1 MATVKFF
8 AGTLEKYNQ
17 LQSKDANSLYVIEDA
32 GRIYKGDKNVTGDT
46 SLVTEV
52 PETLQADKVA
62 IVKVDASGQTMYD
75 IYVGDSSNAPV
86 KVQPGVVSDSND
98 FNNEG
103 TFGSY
108 TATVS
113 AIKAFVN
120 KAVQD
125 ATSGASAAFIDASF
139 SDATGT
145 LTFTPADS
153 SGNKTVELTNV
164 AHGIQWDATQF
175 KLTIPQYGVEDD
187 VVINIPKD
195 FFLQSGEY
203 IADHEFQPA
212 GEGEPYHSPAIHLVV
227 NVQGGEG
234 GTKKDIYIP
243 VKDLVDT
250 YTVKSTD
257 TVTLTL
263 SPQHE
268 ISAQVKFDT
277 TTVQNGSE
285 HILVKTATGIA
296 ETTKSLNDI
305 AGDITSAVNAAKGE
319 INANLPGAGDP
330 DKVIISTANGM
341 KRSTAGIGGA
351 TLNGTPNA
359 TTLATEAAVST
370 AINTRIDAALTWNTI
385 A

>member
-8 AGTLEKYNQ
+8 AGTLAQYTE
-17 LQSKDANSLYVIEDA
+17 LESKDANSLYVIEDA

-46 SLVTEV
+46 SLVTSV
-52 PETLQADKVA
+52 PDTLQADKVA
-62 IVKVDASGQTMYD
+62 IVQVSASGKTMYD
-75 IYVGDSSNAPV
+75 IYVGNTSNVPV
-86 KVQPGVVSDSND
+86 KVQPGVVSDGTAFD
-98 FNNEG
+98 DDG

-113 AIKAFVN
+113 AIKTFVN

-125 ATSGASAAFIDASF
+125 ATSGSSKAFIDASF
-139 SDATGT
+139 SDTTGT

-164 AHGIQWDATQF
+164 AHGIKWDSSQF
-175 KLTIPQYGVEDD
+175 KLTIPQYGVEED

-203 IADHEFQPA
+203 IADHEFQPD

-227 NVQGGEG
+227 NVQGGAG
-234 GTKKDIYIP
+234 GTQKDIYIP

-257 TVTLTL
+257 TVTLTMT
-263 SPQHE
+263 PQHE

-277 TTVQNGSE
+277 TTSQTGDE

-305 AGDITSAVNAAKGE
+305 AGDISTAVNAAKGE
-319 INANLPGAGDP
+319 ITANLPGAGEA

-341 KRSTAGIGGA
+341 TRSTAGIGGA

-370 AINTRIDAALTWNTI
+370 AINTRIETALTWNTI

>member
-8 AGTLEKYNQ
+8 AGNLEQYNG
-17 LQSKDANSLYVIEDA
+17 LAVKDANSLYIIEDA
-32 GRIYKGDKNVTGDT
+32 GRIYKGDKNVTSDT
-46 SLVTEV
+46 SLVTSV
-52 PETLQADKVA
+52 PDTLQADKVA
-62 IVKVDASGQTMYD
+62 IVQVSASSQTMYD
-75 IYVGDSSNAPV
+75 IYVGNASNVPV
-86 KVQPGVVSDSND
+86 KVQPGVVSDAADFDND
-98 FNNEG
+98 S

-113 AIKAFVN
+113 AIKTFVN
-120 KAVQD
+120 KAVQE
-125 ATSGASAAFIDASF
+125 ATSGASAAFINASF
-139 SDATGT
+139 ADGT

-153 SGNKTVELTNV
+153 SGNKNVELTNV
-164 AHGIQWDATQF
+164 AHGIQWDADQF
-175 KLTIPQYGVEDD
+175 KLTIPQYGVEED

-203 IADHEFQPA
+203 IEDHTFTSD
-212 GEGEPYHSPAIHLVV
+212 EGEPYHSPAIHLVV
-227 NVQGGEG
+227 NIQGGEA

-250 YTVKSTD
+250 YTVASTD

-263 SPQHE
+263 SPQHQ

-277 TTVQNGSE
+277 TTVQTGDE
-285 HILVKTATGIA
+285 HILVKTTTGIA

-305 AGDITSAVNAAKGE
+305 AGDISSAVTAAKGE
-319 INANLPGAGDP
+319 INANLPGAGEAN
-330 DKVIISTANGM
+330 KVIISTANGM
-341 KRSTAGIGGA
+341 TRSTAGIGGA
-351 TLNGTPNA
+351 TLNGSPNA

-370 AINTRIDAALTWNTI
+370 AIDTRIETALTWNTI

>member
-8 AGTLEKYNQ
+8 AGTLEQYTG
-17 LQSKDANSLYVIEDA
+17 LAAKDANSLYIIEDA
-32 GRIYKGDKNVTGDT
+32 GRIYKGDKNVTSDT
-46 SLVTEV
+46 SLVTSV
-52 PETLQADKVA
+52 PDTLQADKVA
-62 IVKVDASGQTMYD
+62 IVQVNASDQTMYD
-75 IYVGDSSNAPV
+75 IYVGNASNVPV
-86 KVQPGVVSDSND
+86 KVQPGVVSNADD
-98 FNNEG
+98 FNNDS

-113 AIKAFVN
+113 AIKTFVN
-120 KAVQD
+120 QAVQG
-125 ATSGASAAFIDASF
+125 ATSGTSAAFINASF
-139 SDATGT
+139 SDGT

-164 AHGIQWDATQF
+164 AHGIQWDPDQF
-175 KLTIPQYGVEDD
+175 KLTIPQYGVEED

-203 IADHEFQPA
+203 IEDHEFTPD
-212 GEGEPYHSPAIHLVV
+212 GEGEPYHSPALHLVV
-227 NVQGGEG
+227 NIQGGEA

-250 YTVKSTD
+250 YTVASTD

-263 SPQHE
+263 SPQNE

-277 TTVQNGSE
+277 TTVQTGDE
-285 HILVKTATGIA
+285 HVLVKTATGLA

-305 AGDITSAVNAAKGE
+305 AGDISTAVNAAKDE
-319 INANLPGAGDP
+319 INANLPGAGEA
-330 DKVIISTANGM
+330 DKVIVSTANGM
-341 KRSTAGIGGA
+341 TRSTAGIGGA
-351 TLNGTPNA
+351 ALNGTPNA
-359 TTLATEAAVST
+359 TTLATEKAVSDT
-370 AINTRIDAALTWNTI
+370 INTRIETALTWNTI

>member
-8 AGTLEKYNQ
+8 AGTLEQYTG
-17 LQSKDANSLYVIEDA
+17 LSAKDANSLYIIEDV
-32 GRIYKGDKNVTGDT
+32 GRIYKGDKNVTSDT
-46 SLVTEV
+46 SLVTSV
-52 PETLQADKVA
+52 PDTLQADKVA
-62 IVKVDASGQTMYD
+62 IVQVSASGQTMYD
-75 IYVGDSSNAPV
+75 IYVGNASNVPV
-86 KVQPGVVSDSND
+86 KVQPGVVSDSSD
-98 FNNEG
+98 FDNEG

-125 ATSGASAAFIDASF
+125 ATAGASAAFINASF
-139 SDATGT
+139 ADGT

-164 AHGIQWDATQF
+164 AHGIQWDADQF
-175 KLTIPQYGVEDD
+175 KLTIPQYGVEED

-203 IADHEFQPA
+203 IEDHEFTPD

-227 NVQGGEG
+227 NIQGGEA

-250 YTVKSTD
+250 YTVASTD

-263 SPQHE
+263 SPQHQ

-277 TTVQNGSE
+277 TTVQNGDE

-305 AGDITSAVNAAKGE
+305 AGDISTAVNAAKGE
-319 INANLPGAGDP
+319 INANLPGAGEAN
-330 DKVIISTANGM
+330 KVIISTANGM
-341 KRSTAGIGGA
+341 TRSTAGIGGA
-351 TLNGTPNA
+351 ALNGTPNA
-359 TTLATEAAVST
+359 TTLATEKAVSDT
-370 AINTRIDAALTWNTI
+370 INTRIETALTWNTI

>member
-1 MATVKFF
+1 MPNTVKFF
-8 AGTLEKYNQ
+8 AGTKANFDVLE
-17 LQSKDANSLYVIEDA
+17 SKDANSLYIIEDA
-32 GRIYKGDKNVTGDT
+32 GAIYKGDKNVTSDV
-46 SLVTEV
+46 SLVTTV
-52 PETLQADKVA
+52 PQSLVKDKIA
-62 IVKVDASGQTMYD
+62 IVQVSASGKTLYD
-75 IYVGDSSNAPV
+75 LYIGGAANTPI
-86 KVQPGVVSDSND
+86 KVHPGVVDDSAAFAND
-98 FNNEG
+98 S

-113 AIKAFVN
+113 AIKTFVN
-120 KAVQD
+120 QAVQS
-125 ATSGASAAFIDASF
+125 ATSGSSKAFIDASF
-139 SDATGT
+139 ADGT

-164 AHGIQWDATQF
+164 AHGIQWDADQF
-175 KLTIPQYGVEDD
+175 KLTIPQYGVEED

-203 IADHEFQPA
+203 IEDHEFTPD

-227 NVQGGEG
+227 NIQGGEA

-250 YTVKSTD
+250 YTVASTD

-277 TTVQNGSE
+277 ATVQTGDE
-285 HILVKTATGIA
+285 HILVKTATGLA

-305 AGDITSAVNAAKGE
+305 AGDISTAVNAAKGE
-319 INANLPGAGDP
+319 INANLPGAGEA

-341 KRSTAGIGGA
+341 TRSTAGIGGA
-351 TLNGTPNA
+351 TLAGTPNA
-359 TTLATEAAVST
+359 TTLATEAAVNA
-370 AINTRIDAALTWNTI
+370 AIDTKIDAALTWNTI
-385 A
+385 

>member
-8 AGTLEKYNQ
+8 AGTLEQYTG
-17 LQSKDANSLYVIEDA
+17 LAAKDANSLYIIEDA
-32 GRIYKGDKNVTGDT
+32 GRIYKGDKNVTSDT
-46 SLVTEV
+46 SLVTSV
-52 PETLQADKVA
+52 PDSLQADKVA
-62 IVKVDASGQTMYD
+62 IVQVSASDQTMYD
-75 IYVGDSSNAPV
+75 IYVGNASNVPV
-86 KVQPGVVSDSND
+86 KVQPGVVSNADD
-98 FNNEG
+98 FNNDS

-113 AIKAFVN
+113 AIKTFVN
-120 KAVQD
+120 QAVQD
-125 ATSGASAAFIDASF
+125 ATSGASAAFINASF
-139 SDATGT
+139 ADGT

-164 AHGIQWDATQF
+164 AHGIQWDPDQF
-175 KLTIPQYGVEDD
+175 KLTIPQYGVEED

-203 IADHEFQPA
+203 IEDHEFTPD
-212 GEGEPYHSPAIHLVV
+212 GEGEPYHSPALHLVV
-227 NVQGGEG
+227 NIQGGQV

-250 YTVKSTD
+250 YTVASTD

-263 SPQHE
+263 SPQNN

-277 TTVQNGSE
+277 TTVQTGDE
-285 HILVKTATGIA
+285 HILVKTATGLA
-296 ETTKSLNDI
+296 ETTKSLNAI
-305 AGDITSAVNAAKGE
+305 AGDISTAVNTAKGE
-319 INANLPGAGDP
+319 INANLPGAGEA

-341 KRSTAGIGGA
+341 TRSTAGIGGA
-351 TLNGTPNA
+351 ALNGTPNA
-359 TTLATEAAVST
+359 TTLATEKAVSDT
-370 AINTRIDAALTWNTI
+370 INTRIETALTWNTI

>member
-8 AGTLEKYNQ
+8 AGTLEQYTG
-17 LQSKDANSLYVIEDA
+17 LAAKDANSLYIIEDT
-32 GRIYKGDKNVTGDT
+32 GRIYKGDKNVTSDT
-46 SLVTEV
+46 SLVTSV
-52 PETLQADKVA
+52 PDTLQADKVA
-62 IVKVDASGQTMYD
+62 IVQVNASDQTMYD
-75 IYVGDSSNAPV
+75 IYVGNASNVPV
-86 KVQPGVVSDSND
+86 KVQPGVVSNADD
-98 FNNEG
+98 FNNDS

-113 AIKAFVN
+113 AIKTFVN
-120 KAVQD
+120 QAVQG
-125 ATSGASAAFIDASF
+125 ATSGTSAAFINASF
-139 SDATGT
+139 SDGT

-164 AHGIQWDATQF
+164 AHGIQWDPDQF
-175 KLTIPQYGVEDD
+175 KLTIPQYGVEED

-203 IADHEFQPA
+203 IEDHEFTPD
-212 GEGEPYHSPAIHLVV
+212 GEGEPYHSPALHLVV
-227 NVQGGEG
+227 NIQGGEA

-250 YTVKSTD
+250 YTVASTD

-263 SPQHE
+263 SPQNE

-277 TTVQNGSE
+277 TTVQTGDE
-285 HILVKTATGIA
+285 HVLVKTATGLA

-305 AGDITSAVNAAKGE
+305 AGDISTAVNAAKGE
-319 INANLPGAGDP
+319 INANLPGAGEA

-341 KRSTAGIGGA
+341 TRSTASIGGA
-351 TLNGTPNA
+351 ALNGTPNA
-359 TTLATEAAVST
+359 TTLATEKAVSDT
-370 AINTRIDAALTWNTI
+370 INTRIETALTWNTI

>member
-8 AGTLEKYNQ
+8 AGTLEQYNQ
-17 LQSKDANSLYVIEDA
+17 LESKDANSLYVIEDA

-46 SLVTEV
+46 SLVTSV
-52 PETLQADKVA
+52 PDTLQADKVA

-86 KVQPGVVSDSND
+86 KVQPGVVSDSSD
-98 FNNEG
+98 FDNEG

-120 KAVQD
+120 KAVQT
-125 ATSGASAAFIDASF
+125 ATSGSSKAFIDASF
-139 SDATGT
+139 ADGT

-164 AHGIQWDATQF
+164 AHGIQWDAAQF
-175 KLTIPQYGVEDD
+175 KLTIPQYGVEED

-203 IADHEFQPA
+203 IEDHEFTPD

-227 NVQGGEG
+227 NVQGGEE
-234 GTKKDIYIP
+234 GTKQDIYIP

-250 YTVKSTD
+250 YTVASTS

-277 TTVQNGSE
+277 STVQNGDE

-319 INANLPGAGDP
+319 INANLPGAGEA

-341 KRSTAGIGGA
+341 TRSTAGIGGA

-370 AINTRIDAALTWNTI
+370 AINTRIETALTWNTI

>member
-8 AGTLEKYNQ
+8 AGTLEQYTGLK
-17 LQSKDANSLYVIEDA
+17 SKDANSLYIIEDA
-32 GRIYKGDKNVTGDT
+32 GRIYKGDKNVTSDT
-46 SLVTEV
+46 SLVTSV
-52 PETLQADKVA
+52 PDTLAPDKVA
-62 IVKVDASGQTMYD
+62 IVQVTADTETVYD
-75 IYVGDSSNAPV
+75 IYVGNASSVPV
-86 KVQPGVVSDSND
+86 KVQPGVVTKSSA
-98 FNNEG
+98 FSNEG

-120 KAVQD
+120 QAVQT
-125 ATSGASAAFIDASF
+125 ATSGTSKAFIDASF
-139 SDATGT
+139 ADGT

-164 AHGIQWDATQF
+164 AHGIQWDSSQF
-175 KLTIPQYGVEDD
+175 KLTIPQYGVEED

-203 IADHEFQPA
+203 IEDHEFTPD

-227 NVQGGEG
+227 NIQGGEA

-250 YTVKSTD
+250 YTVASTD

-277 TTVQNGSE
+277 TTVQNGDE

-305 AGDITSAVNAAKGE
+305 ASDISAAVEAAKEE
-319 INANLPGAGDP
+319 IQDNLLGAGEA
-330 DKVIISTANGM
+330 DKVVISTANGIT
-341 KRSTAGIGGA
+341 RSTATIGGA
-351 TLNGTPNA
+351 ALNSSPTA
-359 TTLATEAAVST
+359 TVLATEKATSD
-370 AINTRIDAALTWNTI
+370 AINTRIEAALTWNTI

>member
-8 AGTLEKYNQ
+8 AGTLEQYTG
-17 LQSKDANSLYVIEDA
+17 LSAKDANSLYIIEDA
-32 GRIYKGDKNVTGDT
+32 GRIYKGDKNVTSDT
-46 SLVTEV
+46 SLVAEV
-52 PETLQADKVA
+52 PNTLAPDKVA
-62 IVKVDASGQTMYD
+62 IVKVTAGTQTVYD
-75 IYVGDSSNAPV
+75 IYVGDSSSVPV
-86 KVQPGVVSDSND
+86 KVQPGVINDGSLFANDS
-98 FNNEG
+98 
-103 TFGSY
+103 TYGSY

-113 AIKAFVN
+113 AIKTFVN

-125 ATSGASAAFIDASF
+125 ATSGSSKAFIDASF
-139 SDATGT
+139 ADGT

-164 AHGIQWDATQF
+164 AHGIKWDAAQF
-175 KLTIPQYGVEDD
+175 KLTIPQYGVEED

-203 IADHEFQPA
+203 IEDHEFTPD

-227 NVQGGEG
+227 NIQGGEA

-250 YTVKSTD
+250 YTVASTD

-263 SPQHE
+263 SPQHQ

-277 TTVQNGSE
+277 TTVQTGDE
-285 HILVKTATGIA
+285 HILVKTATGLA
-296 ETTKSLNDI
+296 ESTKSLNSIASDI
-305 AGDITSAVNAAKGE
+305 STAVDAAKEE
-319 INANLPGAGDP
+319 IQQNLLGAGDAN
-330 DKVIISTANGM
+330 KVVISTATGIT
-341 KRSTAGIGGA
+341 RSTATIGGA
-351 TLNGTPNA
+351 ALAGDPQA
-359 TTLATEAAVST
+359 TVLATEKGTSD
-370 AINTRIDAALTWNTI
+370 AINTRIETALTWNTI

>member
-8 AGTLEKYNQ
+8 ASTLEQYNQ
-17 LQSKDANSLYVIEDA
+17 LEGKDANSLYVIEDA

-46 SLVTEV
+46 SLVTSV
-52 PETLQADKVA
+52 PDTLQADKVA

-86 KVQPGVVSDSND
+86 KVQPGDVSDSSD
-98 FNNEG
+98 FDNEG
-103 TFGSY
+103 IFGSY

-113 AIKAFVN
+113 AIKTFVK
-120 KAVQD
+120 KAVQT
-125 ATSGASAAFIDASF
+125 ATSGSSKAFIDASF
-139 SDATGT
+139 ANGT

-164 AHGIQWDATQF
+164 AHGIQWDSSQF
-175 KLTIPQYGVEDD
+175 KLTIPQYGVEED

-203 IADHEFQPA
+203 IEDHEFTPD
-212 GEGEPYHSPAIHLVV
+212 GEGDTYHSPAIHLVV
-227 NVQGGEG
+227 NVKGGEA
-234 GTKKDIYIP
+234 GTKQDIYIP

-250 YTVKSTD
+250 YTVASTD

-277 TTVQNGSE
+277 ATVQSGDE

-305 AGDITSAVNAAKGE
+305 AGDITSAVNAAKSE
-319 INANLPGAGDP
+319 INANLPGAGEA

-341 KRSTAGIGGA
+341 TRSTAGIGGA

-370 AINTRIDAALTWNTI
+370 AINTCIETALTWNTI

>member
-8 AGTLEKYNQ
+8 AGTLAQYTQ
-17 LQSKDANSLYVIEDA
+17 LESKDANSLYVIEDA
-32 GRIYKGDKNVTGDT
+32 GRIYKGEKNVTGDT
-46 SLVTEV
+46 SLVTSV
-52 PETLQADKVA
+52 PDTLQADKVA
-62 IVKVDASGQTMYD
+62 IVQVSASGQTMYD
-75 IYVGDSSNAPV
+75 IYVGNASNVPV
-86 KVQPGVVSDSND
+86 KVQPGVVSDATDFDND
-98 FNNEG
+98 S

-113 AIKAFVN
+113 AIKTFVN

-125 ATSGASAAFIDASF
+125 ATAGASAAFINASF
-139 SDATGT
+139 SDGT

-164 AHGIQWDATQF
+164 AHGIQWDAAQF
-175 KLTIPQYGVEDD
+175 KLTIPQYGVEED

-203 IADHEFQPA
+203 IEDHEFTPD
-212 GEGEPYHSPAIHLVV
+212 EGEPYHSPAIHLVV
-227 NVQGGEG
+227 NVQGGEE
-234 GTKKDIYIP
+234 GTQQDIYIP
-243 VKDLVDT
+243 VKELVDT
-250 YTVKSTD
+250 YTVASTA
-257 TVTLTL
+257 TVTLTMT
-263 SPQHE
+263 PQHE
-268 ISAQVKFDT
+268 ISANVKFDT
-277 TTVQNGSE
+277 TTVQTGDE

-305 AGDITSAVNAAKGE
+305 AGDITSAVNAAKSE
-319 INANLPGAGDP
+319 ITGNLPGAGEA

-341 KRSTAGIGGA
+341 TRSTAGIGGA
-351 TLNGTPNA
+351 TLNGTPNS

-370 AINTRIDAALTWNTI
+370 AIDTRIETALTWNTI

>member
-8 AGTLEKYNQ
+8 AGTLEQYSG
-17 LQSKDANSLYVIEDA
+17 LSAKDANSLYIIEDV
-32 GRIYKGDKNVTGDT
+32 GRIYKGDKNVTSDT
-46 SLVTEV
+46 SLVTSV
-52 PETLQADKVA
+52 PDTLQADKVA
-62 IVKVDASGQTMYD
+62 IVQVNASGQVMYD
-75 IYVGDSSNAPV
+75 IYVGNASNVPV
-86 KVQPGVVSDSND
+86 KVQPGVVSDATDFDND
-98 FNNEG
+98 S

-113 AIKAFVN
+113 AIKTFVN
-120 KAVQD
+120 KAVQE

-139 SDATGT
+139 SDGT

-153 SGNKTVELTNV
+153 SGNKNVELTNV
-164 AHGIQWDATQF
+164 AHGIQWDSDQF
-175 KLTIPQYGVEDD
+175 KLTIPQYGVEED

-203 IADHEFQPA
+203 IEDHEFTPD
-212 GEGEPYHSPAIHLVV
+212 GEGEPYRSPAIHLVV
-227 NVQGGEG
+227 NIQGGEE

-250 YTVKSTD
+250 YTVASTD

-277 TTVQNGSE
+277 TTVQNGDE

-305 AGDITSAVNAAKGE
+305 AGDITAAVNAAKGE
-319 INANLPGAGDP
+319 INANLPGAGEA

-341 KRSTAGIGGA
+341 TRSTAGIGGA
-351 TLNGTPNA
+351 ALNGSPNA
-359 TTLATEAAVST
+359 TTLATEKAVSD
-370 AINTRIDAALTWNTI
+370 AINTRIETALTWNTI

>member
-8 AGTLEKYNQ
+8 AGTLEQYNG
-17 LQSKDANSLYVIEDA
+17 LESKDTNSLYIIEDV
-32 GRIYKGDKNVTGDT
+32 GRIYKGDKNVTSDT
-46 SLVTEV
+46 SLVTSV
-52 PETLQADKVA
+52 PGTLQADKVA
-62 IVKVDASGQTMYD
+62 IVQVSASGQTMYD
-75 IYVGDSSNAPV
+75 IYVGNASNVPV
-86 KVQPGVVSDSND
+86 KVQPGVVSDGAAFDND
-98 FNNEG
+98 S

-113 AIKAFVN
+113 AIKTFVN
-120 KAVQD
+120 QAVQD
-125 ATSGASAAFIDASF
+125 ATAGASAAFINASF
-139 SDATGT
+139 ADGT

-164 AHGIQWDATQF
+164 AHGIQWDAAQF
-175 KLTIPQYGVEDD
+175 KLTIPQYGVEED

-203 IADHEFQPA
+203 LEDHEFTPD
-212 GEGEPYHSPAIHLVV
+212 EGEPYHSPAIHLVV
-227 NVQGGEG
+227 NIQGGEE
-234 GTKKDIYIP
+234 GTKQDIYIP

-250 YTVKSTD
+250 YTVASTD

-277 TTVQNGSE
+277 TTVQTGDE

-296 ETTKSLNDI
+296 ETQKSLNDI
-305 AGDITSAVNAAKGE
+305 ASD
-319 INANLPGAGDP
+319 
-330 DKVIISTANGM
+330 ISTAVEAAKEEIQGNLLGTGDAD
-341 KRSTAGIGGA
+341 KVVISTATGITRSTATIGGA
-351 TLNGTPNA
+351 ALNASPTA
-359 TTLATEAAVST
+359 TVLATEKATSD
-370 AINTRIDAALTWNTI
+370 AINTRIETALTWNTI

>member
-8 AGTLEKYNQ
+8 AGTLEQYNG
-17 LQSKDANSLYVIEDA
+17 LAAKDANSLYIIEDA
-32 GRIYKGDKNVTGDT
+32 GRIYKGDKNVTSDT
-46 SLVTEV
+46 SLVAEV
-52 PETLQADKVA
+52 PDTLAPDKVA
-62 IVKVDASGQTMYD
+62 IVKITAGTQTVYD
-75 IYVGDSSNAPV
+75 IYVGDSSSVPV
-86 KVQPGVVSDSND
+86 KVQPGVITDGSLFADDS
-98 FNNEG
+98 
-103 TFGSY
+103 TYGSY

-113 AIKAFVN
+113 AIKTFVN
-120 KAVQD
+120 QAVQG
-125 ATSGASAAFIDASF
+125 ATAGTSAAFINASF
-139 SDATGT
+139 SDGT

-164 AHGIQWDATQF
+164 AHGIQWDADQF
-175 KLTIPQYGVEDD
+175 KLTIPQYGVEKD

-203 IADHEFQPA
+203 IEDHEFTPD
-212 GEGEPYHSPAIHLVV
+212 EGDPYHSPAIHLVV
-227 NVQGGEG
+227 NIQGGEV

-250 YTVKSTD
+250 YTVASTD

-263 SPQHE
+263 SPQHQ

-277 TTVQNGSE
+277 ATVQTGDE
-285 HILVKTATGIA
+285 HILVKTTTGIA

-305 AGDITSAVNAAKGE
+305 AGDISSAVNAAKGE
-319 INANLPGAGDP
+319 INANLPGAGEAN
-330 DKVIISTANGM
+330 KVIVSTASGM
-341 KRSTAGIGGA
+341 TRSTAGIGGA
-351 TLNGTPNA
+351 TLNGSPNA

-370 AINTRIDAALTWNTI
+370 AIDTRIETALTWNTI

>member
-8 AGTLEKYNQ
+8 AGTLEQYTG
-17 LQSKDANSLYVIEDA
+17 LGVKDANSLYIIEDA

-46 SLVTEV
+46 SLVTSV
-52 PETLQADKVA
+52 PDTLQADKIA
-62 IVKVDASGQTMYD
+62 IVQVSASDQTMYD
-75 IYVGDSSNAPV
+75 IYVGNASNVPV
-86 KVQPGVVSDSND
+86 KVQPGVVSNADD
-98 FNNEG
+98 FNNDS

-113 AIKAFVN
+113 AIKTFVN
-120 KAVQD
+120 KAVQE

-139 SDATGT
+139 ADGT

-153 SGNKTVELTNV
+153 SGNKNVELTNV
-164 AHGIQWDATQF
+164 AHGIKWDADQF
-175 KLTIPQYGVEDD
+175 KLTIPQYGVEED

-203 IADHEFQPA
+203 VEDHEFTPD
-212 GEGEPYHSPAIHLVV
+212 EGEPYHSPALHLVV

-234 GTKKDIYIP
+234 GTQKDVYIP

-250 YTVKSTD
+250 YTVASTD

-277 TTVQNGSE
+277 TTVQNGDE

-319 INANLPGAGDP
+319 INANLPGAGEA
-330 DKVIISTANGM
+330 DKVIISTAAGM
-341 KRSTAGIGGA
+341 TRSTAGIGGA
-351 TLNGTPNA
+351 TLNEAPNA

-370 AINTRIDAALTWNTI
+370 AIDTRIETALTWNTI